1 MQNNKL
7 LGYVLI
13 ILSFGAAIYL
23 LSSQKALM
31 PAGYDL
37 GVDGYL
43 VARALIF
50 LFILYATFKFGYFL
64 LTKKD

>member
-1 MQNNKL
+1 MQNKNL

-13 ILSFGAAIYL
+13 VLSFGAAVYL
-23 LSSQKALM
+23 LGSQKALM

-50 LFILYATFKFGYFL
+50 LFILYALFKFGYFL

>member
-7 LGYVLI
+7 LGCVLI
-13 ILSFGAAIYL
+13 VLSFGAAVYL
-23 LSSQKALM
+23 LSSERALM

-50 LFILYATFKFGYFL
+50 LFILYVLFKFGYFL

>member
-13 ILSFGAAIYL
+13 ILSFGAAVYL
-23 LSSQKALM
+23 RSSQRALM

-50 LFILYATFKFGYFL
+50 LFILYALFKFGYFL
-64 LTKKD
+64 LTKKG